1 MKKYVAQ
8 RLLQIPVVLFFI
20 SIIVFS
26 LMHIAPGDPVMV
38 MLGDYFTAEDA
49 AKLRRDLGLDRPLYV
64 QYFSWVW
71 GATHLDFGNSFHTLQ
86 PISEMILE
94 RAPYTIFLASLS
106 VGFALLIAIPI
117 GIVAARHHN
126 TMVDYTSMVGAMLG
140 ISIPNFAL
148 AVLLILVLAVWMDI
162 LPISGPGDPWNDPIG
177 SIRYYVMPVIA
188 LGTAQLALISRLL
201 RSSLLEVL
209 NQDYIR
215 TARSKGLSERTILY
229 RHALKNALP
238 PVITIVAISFA
249 QALGGSISMEFVFGL
264 PGLGSLILDA
274 INWKD
279 FPLIQGITFVTAS
292 VFILA
297 NLIADLMYALV
308 DPRIRYGDKGS

>member
-1 MKKYVAQ
+1 MRKYLVQ
-8 RLLQIPVVLFFI
+8 RLIQMPVVLFFI

-26 LMHIAPGDPVMV
+26 LMHIAPGDPVEL
-38 MLGDYFTAEDA
+38 MLGDYFTTEDA
-49 AKLRRDLGLDRPLYV
+49 ERLRGDLGLDRPLYI
-64 QYFSWVW
+64 QYLSWVW

-86 PISEMILE
+86 PISHMIVE

-106 VGFALLIAIPI
+106 VAFALLIAIPI

-126 TMVDYTSMVGAMLG
+126 TVVDYTSMVGAMFG

-148 AVLLILVLAVWMDI
+148 AVLLILALAVWTDL
-162 LPISGPGDPWNDPIG
+162 LPISGPGDPLNDPVG
-177 SIRYYVMPVIA
+177 SIPYYVMPVIA
-188 LGTAQLALISRLL
+188 LGTAQLALFSRML

-215 TARSKGLSERTILY
+215 TARSKGLSERLILY
-229 RHALKNALP
+229 RHSLKNALA

-249 QALGGSISMEFVFGL
+249 QALGGSVSMEFVFGL
-264 PGLGSLILDA
+264 PGLGSLMLDA
-274 INWKD
+274 IAWKD
-279 FPLIQGITFVTAS
+279 FPLIQGITFVTA
-292 VFILA
+292 FFFLLA

-308 DPRIRYGDKGS
+308 DPRIRYGSQG

>member
-148 AVLLILVLAVWMDI
+148 AVLLILVLAVWMDL

-297 NLIADLMYALV
+297 NLIADLIYALV